1 MFSRCPALSVD
12 ADTTTLSR
20 EASAPEFM
28 HRANR
33 AGYFGSR

>member
-1 MFSRCPALSVD
+1 MFSRCPALRVD

-20 EASAPEFM
+20 ETSAPEFM
-28 HRANR
+28 RRAER